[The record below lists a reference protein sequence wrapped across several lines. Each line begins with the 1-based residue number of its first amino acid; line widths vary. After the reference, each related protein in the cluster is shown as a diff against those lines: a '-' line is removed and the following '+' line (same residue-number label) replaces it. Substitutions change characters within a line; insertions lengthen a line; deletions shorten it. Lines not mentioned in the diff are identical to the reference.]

1 MSKQAKKREINK
13 YRVKI
18 AQLKNSIKLEI
29 EIRRIAENNSSAFS
43 RIIMKLQKEKENLEK
58 DLEFKEALIGVYKDG
73 NKKIDKAI
81 EIYKEK
87 INKLQRENE
96 QLKAENYS
104 LKHRGLFKRILG
116 A

>member
-13 YRVKI
+13 YRVEI
-18 AQLKNSIKLEI
+18 ARLYFI
-29 EIRRIAENNSSAFS
+29 IAEQQFLNESWIS
-43 RIIMKLQKEKENLEK
+43 K
-58 DLEFKEALIGVYKDG
+58 
-73 NKKIDKAI
+73 
-81 EIYKEK
+81 YKEMR
-87 INKLQRENE
+87 ILLRQREHKLQREIE

>member
-18 AQLKNSIKLEI
+18 ARLHFI
-29 EIRRIAENNSSAFS
+29 IAEQQFLNESW
-43 RIIMKLQKEKENLEK
+43 
-58 DLEFKEALIGVYKDG
+58 
-73 NKKIDKAI
+73 IDKNNELRI
-81 EIYKEK
+81 LIKQHREREQR
-87 INKLQRENE
+87 LQRENE

-104 LKHRGLFKRILG
+104 LKHRGFFKRLLG

>member
-43 RIIMKLQKEKENLEK
+43 RI
-58 DLEFKEALIGVYKDG
+58 DDFYT
-73 NKKIDKAI
+73 
-81 EIYKEK
+81 
-87 INKLQRENE
+87 
-96 QLKAENYS
+96 
-104 LKHRGLFKRILG
+104 
-116 A
+116 

>member
-43 RIIMKLQKEKENLEK
+43 RIIMKLQKENLEK
-58 DLEFKEALIGVYKDG
+58 DLEFKEALIGVYEDG

>member
-13 YRVKI
+13 YRVEI
-18 AQLKNSIKLEI
+18 ARLY
-29 EIRRIAENNSSAFS
+29 F
-43 RIIMKLQKEKENLEK
+43 IIVEQQFLNESW
-58 DLEFKEALIGVYKDG
+58 
-73 NKKIDKAI
+73 IDKNNELRI
-81 EIYKEK
+81 LIRQHREREQR
-87 INKLQRENE
+87 LQRENE

>member
-1 MSKQAKKREINK
+1 MSKQSKKREINK
-13 YRVKI
+13 YRVRI
-18 AQLKNSIKLEI
+18 AQLKSNIKLEI
-29 EIRRIAENNSSAFS
+29 EIRRIAENNSSIFS
-43 RIIMKLQKEKENLEK
+43 KIIMELQKEKENLEK
-58 DLEFKEALIGVYKDG
+58 DLEFKEALIGVHEDG
-73 NKKIDKAI
+73 KKKVNKTI

-104 LKHRGLFKRILG
+104 LKHRGFFKRLLG

>member
-13 YRVKI
+13 YRIRISRYKKE
-18 AQLKNSIKLEI
+18 LKFYDTLLNTHKKEI
-29 EIRRIAENNSSAFS
+29 EDLKR
-43 RIIMKLQKEKENLEK
+43 
-58 DLEFKEALIGVYKDG
+58 DLEFKEALIGVYEDG

-87 INKLQRENE
+87 INKLQREVD

-104 LKHRGLFKRILG
+104 LKHKGFFKRLLG

>member
-13 YRVKI
+13 YRVEI
-18 AQLKNSIKLEI
+18 AKLHFI
-29 EIRRIAENNSSAFS
+29 IAEQQFLNESWIDKYKEM
-43 RIIMKLQKEKENLEK
+43 RILLRQHREKEH
-58 DLEFKEALIGVYKDG
+58 
-73 NKKIDKAI
+73 
-81 EIYKEK
+81 
-87 INKLQRENE
+87 KLQREIE

>member
-13 YRVKI
+13 YRIRISRYKKE
-18 AQLKNSIKLEI
+18 LKFYETLLNVNKKEI
-29 EIRRIAENNSSAFS
+29 EDLKR
-43 RIIMKLQKEKENLEK
+43 
-58 DLEFKEALIGVYKDG
+58 DLEFKEALIGVYEDG

-81 EIYKEK
+81 EIYKVK

-104 LKHRGLFKRILG
+104 LKNRGFFKRLLG